1 MQNKYDKDGNKL
13 QEADPGFTT
22 KTKFIVK
29 MWDFDSLYT
38 THQEKIVKDFVE
50 FNADGSGWI
59 LARVNS
65 ISLHIDKYSVMR
77 QSPTTTKMKQLFCY
91 NPT

>member
-65 ISLHIDKYSVMR
+65 ISLHIAKYSVMW
-77 QSPTTTKMKQLFCY
+77 QQGCQL
-91 NPT
+91 